1 MSHIIQFYRAEAGI
15 VIAGAKLLSD
25 CVIEAAL
32 RHIGALIRAPSS
44 CEAKPL
50 CRQTPER

>member
-1 MSHIIQFYRAEAGI
+1 MSHIVHSYRAEAGI
-15 VIAGAKLLSD
+15 VIAGAKLLRN

-32 RHIGALIRAPSS
+32 RRIGASIRAPTS

-50 CRQTPER
+50 CRRTPEL